1 MSIKSIIQI
10 FIIIIILIILGSVYS
25 QYFAKNKVLVEE
37 TTNIKNEND
46 ELYKDLEKKINEL
59 EKKNNKLMQE
69 IEIKIDELNKKEL
82 EEKIKNDEVLKSKK
96 EIEEKEK
103 LFDAEK
109 KLKKEKKLLE
119 EKEKLLEAEKKL
131 EEEKKL
137 IIEEKKILK
146 EEQESVSKN
155 NKVSNTLKDVEYIST
170 DRKGNRFRLLATSAK
185 SNKDDNNFLDLN
197 NVRGVITSDIRDPI
211 YIVSD
216 FGQYNTINFN
226 SKFYENVIIN
236 YMEKQITCENFDIDM
251 ETNMAIAY
259 NNVIVTDPNSTM
271 KAGIITFDLETKDV
285 NINPV
290 LDEKKVKVTKN

>member
-25 QYFAKNKVLVEE
+25 QYFAKNKVLAEE

-82 EEKIKNDEVLKSKK
+82 EKKIKNDEILKSKK

-109 KLKKEKKLLE
+109 KL
-119 EKEKLLEAEKKL
+119 

-137 IIEEKKILK
+137 IIEKKKILK

>member
-1 MSIKSIIQI
+1 M
-10 FIIIIILIILGSVYS
+10 IILGSVYS

-69 IEIKIDELNKKEL
+69 IEIKIDELNKKE
-82 EEKIKNDEVLKSKK
+82 
-96 EIEEKEK
+96 IEEKEK

-146 EEQESVSKN
+146 EEQESGSKN

-170 DRKGNRFRLLATSAK
+170 DKKGNRFRLLATSAK

>member
-10 FIIIIILIILGSVYS
+10 VIIIIILIILGSVYS

-37 TTNIKNEND
+37 TTKIKNESD

-82 EEKIKNDEVLKSKK
+82 EEKIENEKVLKSKK
-96 EIEEKEK
+96 EMEEKEK
-103 LFDAEK
+103 LLEAEK
-109 KLKKEKKLLE
+109 NLEKEKKLLE
-119 EKEKLLEAEKKL
+119 EKEKLIEVEKKL

-146 EEQESVSKN
+146 EEQESNGKN
-155 NKVSNTLKDVEYIST
+155 NKVSSNLKDVEYIST

-197 NVRGVITSDIRDPI
+197 NVRGVINSDIRDPI

-226 SKFYENVIIN
+226 SKFYKNVIIN

-290 LDEKKVKVTKN
+290 VEEKKVKVTTN